1 MAARKVA
8 AKAEGEC
15 ATGLCPM
22 PSAAKPRELAEVV
35 VQIQKLRGEGKT
47 VPEICDALDVTY
59 HVVNQIIT
67 QSYKMAMDTVGVFER
82 QERMRLGL
90 DAD

>member
-1 MAARKVA
+1 MATRKVA

-22 PSAAKPRELAEVV
+22 PSVGQPRDLVEVAG
-35 VQIQKLRGEGKT
+35 QIRVLRDAGKT
-47 VPEICDALDVTY
+47 VPEICDELDVTY

-90 DAD
+90 DAE